1 MYLAYMQIYIHII
14 YIVLNF
20 IFSSILLITQI
31 SLKMSYSKIRR
42 EIESCGIE
50 KKKMTVYLELTHK
63 IQDTGALL

>member
-42 EIESCGIE
+42 EIDRI
-50 KKKMTVYLELTHK
+50 MWN
-63 IQDTGALL
+63 

>member
-31 SLKMSYSKIRR
+31 SLKMSYSKIRG
-42 EIESCGIE
+42 EIDRI
-50 KKKMTVYLELTHK
+50 MWN
-63 IQDTGALL
+63 

>member
-31 SLKMSYSKIRR
+31 PLKMSYSKIRR

-50 KKKMTVYLELTHK
+50 KKKK
-63 IQDTGALL
+63 